1 MKMSRK
7 IYTILLVVVVV
18 LFFSTCE
25 KDKDI
30 PISTAQVDITEVT
43 PGYCSVQQKGFFVS
57 NATITSAELHY
68 ANDSSFSDYKTLAL
82 DVSKDKSYTAIVAPL
97 QHGATYYVRYKVA
110 NAYSALLLPQIDTL
124 HTLAYTLPKVITDSV
139 GSITAESAVGYG
151 TLADWG
157 CDSLS
162 ECGFC
167 YGSSANPTIEGKH
180 IVCTEKDNH
189 FSGTMNDLDDGERYY
204 IRAYAVNPMG
214 VAYGEERSFTTAPI
228 TLPTVVTLEP
238 TDISV
243 SSAVCGGKI
252 TSNGNTEI
260 TECGICYSEA
270 ASPTIDGKILVCKQ
284 NNVGEFSGTIA
295 GLSESTTYYVRA
307 YATNAK
313 GTAYG
318 EERSF
323 TTAPITLPTVVT
335 LEPTDISVSS
345 AVCGGKITSN
355 GNTEITECGICY
367 SEAASPT
374 IDGKIL
380 VCKQNNVGE
389 FSGTIAGL
397 SESTTYYVRAY
408 ATNAK
413 GTAYG
418 EELSFTTA
426 THYTSYTSVDLG
438 LSVKWATC
446 NVGATSPEKYGNYY
460 AWGETETKKN
470 YLLDTYKYGSAYNA
484 LTKYC
489 NNSSYGEDN
498 FTDNLITLEAS
509 DDAAAKNWGDN
520 WRMPTDAEW
529 TELREK
535 CTWTWTSNY
544 NGTGVAGYEVKASNG
559 NSIFLPAAGCRLS
572 GGLSYAGSDGYYWSS
587 SLNAGKPYSALYG
600 SFDSDSVLCRCVS
613 YRYCGLS
620 VRPVQAP

>member
-1 MKMSRK
+1 MSRK

-82 DVSKDKSYTAIVAPL
+82 DVGKDKSYTAIVAPL

-110 NAYSALLLPQIDTL
+110 NTYSALLLPQIDTL

-167 YGSSANPTIEGKH
+167 YGSSASPTIEGKH

-260 TECGICYSEA
+260 TEYGICYSEA

-284 NNVGEFSGTIA
+284 NNVG
-295 GLSESTTYYVRA
+295 
-307 YATNAK
+307 K
-313 GTAYG
+313 
-318 EERSF
+318 
-323 TTAPITLPTVVT
+323 
-335 LEPTDISVSS
+335 
-345 AVCGGKITSN
+345 
-355 GNTEITECGICY
+355 
-367 SEAASPT
+367 
-374 IDGKIL
+374 
-380 VCKQNNVGE
+380 

-498 FTDNLITLEAS
+498 FTDNLTTLEAS

-529 TELREK
+529 TELHEK

-559 NSIFLPAAGCRLS
+559 NSIFLPAAGFR
-572 GGLSYAGSDGYYWSS
+572 GSDGLSFAGSLGCYWSS
-587 SLNAGKPYSALYG
+587 SLNAGEPYSALYG
-600 SFDSDSVLCRCVS
+600 YFDSDRVLCRGVS